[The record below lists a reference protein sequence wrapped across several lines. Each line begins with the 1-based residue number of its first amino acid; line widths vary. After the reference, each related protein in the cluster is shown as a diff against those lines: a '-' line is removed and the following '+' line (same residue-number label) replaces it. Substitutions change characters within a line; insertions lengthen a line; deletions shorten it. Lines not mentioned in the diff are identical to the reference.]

1 MESQPGAAQ
10 ELHNMKPAEHYRR
23 GARMA
28 LCMPGML
35 TERECAAGAA
45 VAPVMP
51 RLLKARNAPGS
62 DAISACQDNR

>member
-1 MESQPGAAQ
+1 MEPQPGAAQ
-10 ELHNMKPAEHYRR
+10 ELRNMKPAEQYPR

-28 LCMPGML
+28 LCTPGML
-35 TERECAAGAA
+35 TERGCAAGAA

-62 DAISACQDNR
+62 DAVSACQDNR